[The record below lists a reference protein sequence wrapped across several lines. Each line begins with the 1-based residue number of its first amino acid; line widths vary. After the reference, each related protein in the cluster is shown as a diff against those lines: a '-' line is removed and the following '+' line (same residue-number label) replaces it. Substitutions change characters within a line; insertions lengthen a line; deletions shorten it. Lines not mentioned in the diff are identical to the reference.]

1 MNTRVHTLA
10 HAQALK
16 SAALQVVTLGACLGE
31 EMHFSFF
38 FIYFNIV
45 VLLL

>member
-1 MNTRVHTLA
+1 MYTRVHAHA

-16 SAALQVVTLGACLGE
+16 SAVLQVVTLGACLGE
-31 EMHFSFF
+31 DMHFNFF